1 MSYTTLAFKFSKQF
15 DWTEWSNNIYTKRSS
30 KIIKAMAPGMF
41 VLHHLIVKYNVKNKE
56 ETLQLIEEGVLDNDK
71 FFIDYKTHPNINKST
86 QSIYYSLLEYL
97 I

>member
-1 MSYTTLAFKFSKQF
+1 MSYSILYEQFYKQF
-15 DWTEWSNNIYTKRSS
+15 DWTEWYNNKCTRYGSKVIYSMS
-30 KIIKAMAPGMF
+30 YGMF
-41 VLHHLIVKYNVKNKE
+41 ILHHLIVKYNVKDKE
-56 ETLQLIEEGVLDNDK
+56 ETLKLIEEGVLDNDK